1 MREPVRRMKRLKDHK
16 KNYGLRFQIG
26 LIGSL
31 SIFLIV
37 FNITMTSEPPE
48 AMVLEIQEEVFM
60 EEVVQTKQ
68 ITTPP
73 APPRPPVPVEVPNDE
88 ILEDEIVALDLEFDL
103 DGPMD
108 LPPPPPPAA
117 DVDEDEIF
125 IVVEQPP
132 VLIGGIASVQQR
144 IRYPELARNAGI
156 EGRVVVQFVVTS
168 DGEIANPRVV
178 RGIGGGCDEAALE
191 ALQFAKFQ
199 PGYQRGRP
207 VNVSYS
213 LPITFTLNTK

>member
-1 MREPVRRMKRLKDHK
+1 
-16 KNYGLRFQIG
+16 
-26 LIGSL
+26 
-31 SIFLIV
+31 
-37 FNITMTSEPPE
+37 MTSEPPE

-132 VLIGGIASVQQR
+132 
-144 IRYPELARNAGI
+144 
-156 EGRVVVQFVVTS
+156 F
-168 DGEIANPRVV
+168 
-178 RGIGGGCDEAALE
+178 
-191 ALQFAKFQ
+191 
-199 PGYQRGRP
+199 
-207 VNVSYS
+207 
-213 LPITFTLNTK
+213 